1 MGKGTRSVRGSTR
14 HVNDEAGS
22 VIEPIYQTS
31 LFDFREPEDRP
42 SLHGVVPLKYSRE
55 DNPTVYAVESKMAE
69 LEHGVDALGTS
80 SGMAAITT
88 LMMSLLS
95 KDSTVLM
102 PLDVYGSTL
111 VLMERLNR
119 FGVRTVITDPG
130 TNNVINSL
138 RNSINVVF
146 IESVSNPLLR
156 VYDVPEIVKASHEA
170 GATVVV
176 DNTLATP
183 IGLTPIN
190 HGVDFVIHSATKY
203 LSGHNDVVAGFI
215 VGNDD
220 RIKGVWEWRR
230 FLGTIMEPF
239 TAFLLNRGL
248 KTLHIRMRT
257 HEENAKAVAE
267 FLMNHPKVERVYYPC
282 LNNHETHETAKKL
295 LSNCGGIVS
304 FEVRG
309 GLKEAMAVYKHA
321 KMIIPSVSFGG
332 TESIITHPASTTH
345 AHWSPED
352 RARAGI
358 KDNLLRL
365 SVGLEDP
372 EDIINDLSQALNY
385 A

>member
-1 MGKGTRSVRGSTR
+1 
-14 HVNDEAGS
+14 
-22 VIEPIYQTS
+22 
-31 LFDFREPEDRP
+31 
-42 SLHGVVPLKYSRE
+42 
-55 DNPTVYAVESKMAE
+55 
-69 LEHGVDALGTS
+69 
-80 SGMAAITT
+80 
-88 LMMSLLS
+88 
-95 KDSTVLM
+95 
-102 PLDVYGSTL
+102 
-111 VLMERLNR
+111 MERLNR

-309 GLKEAMAVYKHA
+309 GGLKEPWPF
-321 KMIIPSVSFGG
+321 IN
-332 TESIITHPASTTH
+332 T
-345 AHWSPED
+345 
-352 RARAGI
+352 
-358 KDNLLRL
+358 LR
-365 SVGLEDP
+365 
-372 EDIINDLSQALNY
+372 
-385 A
+385 